1 MCSHGDAGICFGA
14 LRITPLLFA
23 DDVVLPGSSGLDLE
37 LLLEQ

>member
-1 MCSHGDAGICFGA
+1 MRSQGDAGICFGA

-23 DDVVLPGSSGLDLE
+23 DDVVPLISSGLDLE